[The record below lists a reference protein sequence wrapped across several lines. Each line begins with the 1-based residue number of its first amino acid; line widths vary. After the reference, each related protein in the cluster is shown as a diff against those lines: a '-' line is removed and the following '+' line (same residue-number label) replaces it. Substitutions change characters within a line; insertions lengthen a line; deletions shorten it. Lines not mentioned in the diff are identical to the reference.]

1 MDKLM
6 SLAAFAV
13 LAGFLLILAIYV
25 PSLDLVLVIAL
36 TIALVGYDMLTSAW
50 TKKD

>member
-13 LAGFLLILAIYV
+13 FAGFLMILAIFV
-25 PSLDLVLVIAL
+25 SSLDLILVIAF
-36 TIALVGYDMLTSAW
+36 TIALAGYDMFTSAW

>member
-6 SLAAFAV
+6 SLVAFAV
-13 LAGFLLILAIYV
+13 FAGFLLILAIFV
-25 PSLDLVLVIAL
+25 PSLDLILVIAF
-36 TIALVGYDMLTSAW
+36 TIALAGFDIISSAW